1 MASLA
6 FCLVE
11 NFFIASMLRRA
22 PIVKPGTLICT
33 FSDHTSCP
41 TMQYTFS
48 NSLQWVFLFW
58 WGNVRNA
65 APLVPIF
72 GVLTGAVK
80 QCWGALKVDSSEYVG
95 AVVPNLH
102 VPALPPGPSA
112 SPWAQTPDPCCV
124 CLMSLEN
131 SVLFFHKKLFAKA
144 RCGAKGSGL
153 GKPGRFERRV
163 GCCEFPSSGCSGC
176 SQASCS
182 HEAERLEAFTIG
194 GVMRCS
200 LVTQT
205 QYLWEAWHRTSW
217 TKSSTPFSFAPSRAP
232 GSSKAF
238 FELRGNAWPWMVKMS
253 SDYEPFKER
262 TVLRVLGP
270 RCFLRAPSTA
280 STEPTLNKT
289 EWLLKPCRLM
299 FWFGDYP
306 LVNIQKAIEHGPIEI
321 VGFTH

>member
-182 HEAERLEAFTIG
+182 HEAERLEAFHYR
-194 GVMRCS
+194 RCYEVFASYPNAISMGS
-200 LVTQT
+200 LAPHPAEPSLQHLSLSRLAGHLAVRR
-205 QYLWEAWHRTSW
+205 LFL
-217 TKSSTPFSFAPSRAP
+217 SSA
-232 GSSKAF
+232 
-238 FELRGNAWPWMVKMS
+238 EMHDRGWW
-253 SDYEPFKER
+253 R
-262 TVLRVLGP
+262 
-270 RCFLRAPSTA
+270 
-280 STEPTLNKT
+280 
-289 EWLLKPCRLM
+289 CRLIM
-299 FWFGDYP
+299 NHLKKELYY
-306 LVNIQKAIEHGPIEI
+306 EC
-321 VGFTH
+321 